1 MKMALTGL
9 QIQKLLPQTNCKE
22 CGSNTCLAFAMQL
35 AAKKTDLSKCPY
47 ASEEAKRILG
57 AASEPPVK
65 LIELGADRSIKLGE
79 ETVLYRHE
87 KSFAHRTA
95 IAVNINDT
103 DSPEEID
110 RTLKEI
116 RDYRLQRSGEEMGVD
131 MVSITEKSD
140 VAGSFIRLAQQAWET
155 TRKPLVLRSSNP
167 ETLVSAAK
175 AVQGSHSVLASATAE
190 SADRLR
196 AVAQECGHALAL
208 TGEDLNAIVPLAMKL
223 KQDGLNNLLLD
234 FQTHSLSEQFQTNSI
249 ARRAA
254 LKSSFKPLG
263 YPGIKFLEPRG
274 SEDAVWDLT
283 ASAVTEICKYGGICV
298 LPSFDPAQLVILL
311 TLRLNIFTD
320 PQKPI
325 QVEPKLY
332 AIGEPKPDSPVFV
345 TTNFSLTYFIVSGEI
360 ENSGVSSWLLVPEC
374 EGMSVLTAWA
384 AGKFSGATIGKFA
397 KSIGLDDRVTNHE
410 IVIPGYVSQISGE
423 LEENMHGWKVLV
435 GPQDAADIESFV
447 KARFAGQAKNE
458 N

>member
-1 MKMALTGL
+1 MALTGL

-35 AAKKTDLSKCPY
+35 AAKKVDLSKCPY

-65 LIELGADRSIKLGE
+65 LIELGADRSLKLGE

-103 DSPEEID
+103 DPAAEIN
-110 RTLKEI
+110 RTLRRI
-116 RDYRLQRSGEEMGVD
+116 TDYGLQRSGEEMCID
-131 MVSITEKSD
+131 MVSVTEKSGN
-140 VAGSFIRLAQQAWET
+140 AESFIRIANQAWET

-167 ETLVSAAK
+167 EALIGAAR

-190 SADRLR
+190 SANSLR
-196 AVAQECGHALAL
+196 PVAQECGHALAI
-208 TGEDLNAIVPLAMKL
+208 TGADLNTLVPFAAKI
-223 KQDGLNNLLLD
+223 KQDGFNDLLLD
-234 FQTHSLSEQFQTNSI
+234 FQTHSLSERFQTNSI

-254 LKSSFKPLG
+254 LKSSFKPMG
-263 YPGIKFLEPRG
+263 YPSIRFLESHG
-274 SEDAVWDLT
+274 SEDGLWDLT
-283 ASAVTEICKYGGICV
+283 ASAVTEICKYGGICI

-311 TLRLNIFTD
+311 TLRLNLYTD

-325 QVEPKLY
+325 QVEPRLY

-360 ENSGVSSWLLVPEC
+360 ENSGASGWLLVPEC

-397 KSIGLDDRVTNHE
+397 KSIGLDDRVTNRE

-447 KARFAGQAKNE
+447 KARLQK
-458 N
+458 

>member
-1 MKMALTGL
+1 MALTGL

-35 AAKKTDLSKCPY
+35 AAKKADLSKCPY
-47 ASEEAKRILG
+47 ASDEAKRILG

-87 KSFAHRTA
+87 KSFVHRTA
-95 IAVNINDT
+95 FAINID
-103 DSPEEID
+103 DIERPEEINRD
-110 RTLKEI
+110 LKAIKE
-116 RDYRLQRSGEEMGVD
+116 YQLQRSGEELCID
-131 MVSITEKSD
+131 MVSITEKSGN
-140 VAGSFIRLAQQAWET
+140 AESFIRLAQRAWET
-155 TRKPLVLRSSNP
+155 IRKPLVLRSSNP
-167 ETLVSAAK
+167 EALIGAAR
-175 AVQGSHSVLASATAE
+175 AVQGSQSVLAFATAE

-196 AVAQECGHALAL
+196 AIAQECGHALAI
-208 TGEDLNAIVPLAMKL
+208 TGEDLNALVPLATKM
-223 KQDGLNNLLLD
+223 KQDGFNNVLLD
-234 FQTHSLSEQFQTNSI
+234 FQTHSLSEQFQINSI

-254 LKSSFKPLG
+254 LKSGFRPLG
-263 YPGIKFLEPRG
+263 YPGIKFLELRG
-274 SEDAVWDLT
+274 REDDLWDLT
-283 ASAVTEICKYGGICV
+283 AGAVTEICKYGGICIF
-298 LPSFDPAQLVILL
+298 PSFDPAQLAILL

-360 ENSGVSSWLLVPEC
+360 ENSGISSWLLVPEC

-384 AGKFSGATIGKFA
+384 AGKFTGATIGKFA
-397 KSIGLDDRVTNHE
+397 KSIGLDDRIKHRD

-447 KARFAGQAKNE
+447 KARFKQ
-458 N
+458 